1 MTEPAPETNERET
14 NRLWITD
21 AEMIRRLGVP
31 EKIARE
37 ALRMLDAQRCGFPR
51 KEKFWGD
58 RRYWPAVHRW
68 FDERYGGPAP
78 ASVTPPYVPRHRPR
92 PKLESAIAKLQ
103 AKPPNE

>member
-1 MTEPAPETNERET
+1 MTEPAQETNERET
-14 NRLWITD
+14 NKLWITD

-78 ASVTPPYVPRHRPR
+78 ASATPPYVPRHRPR
-92 PKLESAIAKLQ
+92 PKLEAAKRRLT
-103 AKPPNE
+103 PRTP